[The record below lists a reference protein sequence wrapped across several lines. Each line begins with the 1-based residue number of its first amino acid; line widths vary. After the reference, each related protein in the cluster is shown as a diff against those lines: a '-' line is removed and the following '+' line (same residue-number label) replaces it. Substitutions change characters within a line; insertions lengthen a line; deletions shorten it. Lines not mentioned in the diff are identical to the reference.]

1 MASTCGHN
9 YGQQCKCNLRNTVY
23 GLSGNT
29 HLSKRQTDVSTG
41 LGRIPNKSLEKIY
54 RWLFPYLEQEI
65 RFYAFFLHGQQL
77 GPVNNIHKRRGQQSA
92 NSFTLNPQNS
102 DIIPLVITNNPNHT
116 IDFNHIK
123 NLINNVKCP
132 RLKRAFKNKP
142 LLSTRQPPNLK
153 RLLTRA
159 EYNPEEEQGVI
170 PCTRPN
176 CDLCRLGYLKIQT
189 EVKSPTGATLFKL
202 YKRFHCNSMN
212 ILYLLTCPV
221 CNKQYVGKTEDCRH
235 RMNNHKKDVR
245 NPKQKTLYA
254 DKHFKNC
261 LIQKF
266 GELKEPLFFC
276 TPFLYV
282 KDPIK
287 RHNLEQFYIKKFKT
301 ELNK

>member
-1 MASTCGHN
+1 MVIKNHDNTIATDIFYIPTNSHRYLDFRSCHRHHTKVN
-9 YGQQCKCNLRNTVY
+9 VPFNLAQRICKIVSEEQRRNFRQEELKTFLISCY
-23 GLSGNT
+23 YPQELINQAINT
-29 HLSKRQTDVSTG
+29 AKDQ
-41 LGRIPNKSLEKIY
+41 N
-54 RWLFPYLEQEI
+54 
-65 RFYAFFLHGQQL
+65 
-77 GPVNNIHKRRGQQSA
+77 

-102 DIIPLVITNNPNHT
+102 DIIPLVITNNPYHT

-202 YKRFHCNSMN
+202 YERFHCNRMN

-235 RMNNHKKDVR
+235 RMS
-245 NPKQKTLYA
+245 T
-254 DKHFKNC
+254 
-261 LIQKF
+261 
-266 GELKEPLFFC
+266 
-276 TPFLYV
+276 
-282 KDPIK
+282 
-287 RHNLEQFYIKKFKT
+287 IKKMSVIQ
-301 ELNK
+301 NKKLSTRINTLRIA